1 MLMSETYFDKYS
13 KYYDT
18 IHIDK
23 DYEIESNLIN
33 KYSTNK
39 NSLLDVGCGTANH
52 SIILSEYFEK
62 IVGVDLSKPMLN
74 EAKKKIDLLKISNV
88 ELTNSEL
95 CSIDGTF
102 DTIISMFNVVNHI
115 QSLEDLSMFFEDVK
129 NKLNEDGIFIFDCWN
144 GTACRM
150 EMPTEYHKKFVNYD
164 WYTLELE
171 TNTTSNLF
179 DAWSLVETKV
189 NVYSEGDKVDEFKYG
204 ILHKLWT
211 PDILKSLIE
220 ISGMKVV
227 NIVPSFNDEE
237 IAKANDY
244 RITFISKKQKNA

>member
-1 MLMSETYFDKYS
+1 MLMSETYYEKYS

-52 SIILSEYFEK
+52 SIILSEYFKK
-62 IVGVDLSKPMLN
+62 IVGVDLSKSMLN

>member
-115 QSLEDLSMFFEDVK
+115 QSLEELSMFFEDVK

>member
-1 MLMSETYFDKYS
+1 MLMSETYYEKYS

-52 SIILSEYFEK
+52 SIILSEYFKK
-62 IVGVDLSKPMLN
+62 IVGVDLSKSMLN

-115 QSLEDLSMFFEDVK
+115 QSLEELSMFFEDVK

>member
-52 SIILSEYFEK
+52 SIILSEYFKK
-62 IVGVDLSKPMLN
+62 IVGVDLSKSMLN

-115 QSLEDLSMFFEDVK
+115 QSLEELSMFFEDVK

-179 DAWSLVETKV
+179 DAWSLIETKV

-227 NIVPSFNDEE
+227 NIVPSFNEEE

>member
-52 SIILSEYFEK
+52 SIILSEYFKK
-62 IVGVDLSKPMLN
+62 IVGVDLSKSMLN

-115 QSLEDLSMFFEDVK
+115 QSLEELSMFFEDVK

>member
-1 MLMSETYFDKYS
+1 
-13 KYYDT
+13 
-18 IHIDK
+18 
-23 DYEIESNLIN
+23 
-33 KYSTNK
+33 
-39 NSLLDVGCGTANH
+39 
-52 SIILSEYFEK
+52 
-62 IVGVDLSKPMLN
+62 
-74 EAKKKIDLLKISNV
+74 
-88 ELTNSEL
+88 
-95 CSIDGTF
+95 
-102 DTIISMFNVVNHI
+102 MFNVVNHI
-115 QSLEDLSMFFEDVK
+115 QSLEELSMFFEDVK

>member
-1 MLMSETYFDKYS
+1 MSETYYEKYS

-52 SIILSEYFEK
+52 SIILSEYFKK
-62 IVGVDLSKPMLN
+62 IVGVDLSKSMLN

-115 QSLEDLSMFFEDVK
+115 QSLEELSMFFEDVK

>member
-52 SIILSEYFEK
+52 SIILSEYFKK
-62 IVGVDLSKPMLN
+62 IVGVDLSKSMLN

-115 QSLEDLSMFFEDVK
+115 QSLEDLSM
-129 NKLNEDGIFIFDCWN
+129 L
-144 GTACRM
+144 R
-150 EMPTEYHKKFVNYD
+150 
-164 WYTLELE
+164 
-171 TNTTSNLF
+171 TN
-179 DAWSLVETKV
+179 
-189 NVYSEGDKVDEFKYG
+189 
-204 ILHKLWT
+204 
-211 PDILKSLIE
+211 
-220 ISGMKVV
+220 
-227 NIVPSFNDEE
+227 
-237 IAKANDY
+237 
-244 RITFISKKQKNA
+244 

>member
-1 MLMSETYFDKYS
+1 MLMSETYYEKYS
-13 KYYDT
+13 NYYDT

-52 SIILSEYFEK
+52 SIILSEYFKK
-62 IVGVDLSKPMLN
+62 IVGVDLSKSMLN

-115 QSLEDLSMFFEDVK
+115 QSLEELSMFFEDVK